1 MVGIDEVYNKIIQLN
16 RAAKEI
22 QRMATGSNELNEIGE
37 QVERPKDPDES
48 MKYNFVIRTLDKLD
62 DISRDISYLQKPIRS
77 RGVLHRNSRG
87 RYEIPDYEWT
97 SGRGIEALIE
107 DVWIHSRVEHDGEDY
122 YIVGHSSVPMN
133 GLNVRVR

>member
-1 MVGIDEVYNKIIQLN
+1 MKNGVREILTSLKRNSYNNRNIYYLRIYSVGTGRQYDRMVSIDEVYNKILQLN

-37 QVERPKDPDES
+37 QVERPKDPDET

-62 DISRDISYLQKPIRS
+62 DISRDISYLQKPIRF
-77 RGVLHRNSRG
+77 RGVFHRNNR
-87 RYEIPDYEWT
+87 
-97 SGRGIEALIE
+97 
-107 DVWIHSRVEHDGEDY
+107 
-122 YIVGHSSVPMN
+122 GHSSVPMN